1 MSVTDSILRPNEVLT
16 GGRVKGGIVK
26 SHLQWVRDYQG
37 EEAVLQLLRALP
49 DDAGAEVDSALA
61 STWCNFE
68 TVMLL
73 DRAIEERFGGG
84 RSLFLREL
92 GRYSAHL
99 NLSSTYRLYKSSDLH
114 EFFRRSAL
122 LHRQFQDFGT
132 ARYKQLADK
141 VGAMIHSD
149 YACFSPVYCQS
160 AIGYYEQAI
169 VLHGA
174 KPQLVIETSC
184 QCAGDASCTF
194 ELDWE

>member
-16 GGRVKGGIVK
+16 GGRVKGGIVQ
-26 SHLQWVRDYQG
+26 SHLQWVRDYHG
-37 EEAVLQLLRALP
+37 EDAVLRLLRALP

-61 STWCNFE
+61 STWCSFE
-68 TVMLL
+68 TVVLL
-73 DRAIEERFGGG
+73 DRAIEEMFGGR

-99 NLSSTYRLYKSSDLH
+99 NLSSVYRLYKSADLH

-149 YACFSPVYCQS
+149 YPCFSPVYCQS

-184 QCAGDASCTF
+184 QCSGDASCTF